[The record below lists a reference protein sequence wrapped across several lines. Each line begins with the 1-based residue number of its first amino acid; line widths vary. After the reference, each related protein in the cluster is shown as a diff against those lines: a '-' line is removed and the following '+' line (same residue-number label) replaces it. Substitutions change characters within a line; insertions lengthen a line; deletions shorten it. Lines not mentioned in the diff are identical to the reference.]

1 MIVLVKDIKE
11 ANCITHSGTLHADE
25 VFATAFL
32 DLYLKDIKV
41 CRTTEIAYEDI
52 DKNAIIYDI
61 GRGEFDHHQQDAKK
75 RDNGTTYSSF
85 GLLWQKYGRSYLEQE
100 NIENI
105 EDVFLAID
113 KDFIE
118 GIDADDNGIFPKI
131 EADYR
136 VKTISNIIK
145 LFNPGYSSQE
155 DENIQFMKAV
165 TIAREI
171 LLQEIKTIIGKIKAK
186 YKVIENLKNT
196 AGNILILDEYM
207 PYEETLLLNDLER
220 KIYFV
225 IFPSNRGGYNIK
237 TVPKSNEDKTFR
249 KEFPLEWASLI
260 NEELEK
266 ITGIPGS
273 RFCHTSR
280 FLLSCDTLE
289 TAYQLIDK
297 ALSSEINNI
306 NKNIDL

>member
-11 ANCITHSGTLHADE
+11 ANCITHSGTMHADE

-41 CRTTEIAYEDI
+41 CRTTEIPYKDI
-52 DKNAIIYDI
+52 DSNAIIYDI

-75 RDNGTTYSSF
+75 RDNQITYSSF
-85 GLLWQKYGRSYLEQE
+85 GLLWQKFGKKYLEEE
-100 NIENI
+100 NIPNI
-105 EDVFLAID
+105 EDVFLGVD

-118 GIDADDNGIFPKI
+118 AIDADDNGIFPKI
-131 EADYR
+131 EADYK
-136 VKTISNIIK
+136 VKTVSNIIK
-145 LFNPGYSSQE
+145 LFNPGYDSNE
-155 DENIQFMKAV
+155 DESTQFMKAV

-171 LLQEIKTIIGKIKAK
+171 LIQEIKSVVGKVKAK
-186 YKVIENLKNT
+186 YKVIETIKNT
-196 AGNILILDEYM
+196 KGNILILDEYM
-207 PYEETLLLNDLER
+207 PYEESLLLNDPEQR
-220 KIYFV
+220 IYFV

-237 TVPKSNEDKTFR
+237 TVPKSAEDKTFR

-266 ITGIPGS
+266 VTGVPGS

-289 TAYQLIDK
+289 TAYKLIDK